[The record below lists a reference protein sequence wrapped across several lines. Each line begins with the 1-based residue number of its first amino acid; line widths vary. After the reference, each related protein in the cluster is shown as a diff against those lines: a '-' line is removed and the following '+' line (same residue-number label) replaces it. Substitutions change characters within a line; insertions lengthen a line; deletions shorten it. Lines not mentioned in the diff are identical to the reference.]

1 MCLAVCFPDYIFL
14 SLIIPFLRLGEALTG
29 SDPFPLTSD
38 AFKMVITG
46 HASKDVLLS
55 ILHAVSKKLHHQF
68 ISFTEKE
75 HRVVFLSKTLP

>member
-1 MCLAVCFPDYIFL
+1 MCLAVLFPDYIFL

-46 HASKDVLLS
+46 HASKEVLLS
-55 ILHAVSKKLHHQF
+55 IVRAVSKKLEPSVYLF
-68 ISFTEKE
+68 YRKIS
-75 HRVVFLSKTLP
+75 LC